1 MGYDKEVETIRLA
14 RAMDL
19 LTAPYVFNV
28 SEAEKMVRAGADII
42 VAHMGLTTSGAIG
55 AQTVV
60 TLRDCVGRVQDIR
73 DAAVK
78 INPDIIVLCHGGPIA
93 SPEDAKYIIG
103 KVKGLHGFFGA
114 SSLERWPVE
123 NAVKEVAQSFKA
135 IRLPAQNIS
144 KL

>member
-14 RAMDL
+14 REMDL

-123 NAVKEVAQSFKA
+123 NAVKEVAQNFKA